1 MKLIVGIGNYGK
13 EYENTRHNVGF
24 NILDNYGDLKWQ
36 KDHDAYV
43 AEINIEKEKVLFVKP
58 LTYVNLSGKAVL
70 RIVNYYKIPLENIL
84 VIHDDLDLLKFNFK
98 LKYNSSSGGHNGI
111 KSIIKS
117 LGSKEFSQLK
127 VGIGQNKEIDTK
139 DYVLAKL
146 SKEELEFLKK
156 PIFKEIIDSFVL
168 RGIEI
173 TMNKYNGEKWNI

>member
-43 AEINIEKEKVLFVKP
+43 AEIKVENEKVLFVKP

-84 VIHDDLDLLKFNFK
+84 VI
-98 LKYNSSSGGHNGI
+98 
-111 KSIIKS
+111 
-117 LGSKEFSQLK
+117 
-127 VGIGQNKEIDTK
+127 
-139 DYVLAKL
+139 L
-146 SKEELEFLKK
+146 S
-156 PIFKEIIDSFVL
+156 
-168 RGIEI
+168 
-173 TMNKYNGEKWNI
+173 